1 MDYEVAWSPEALEDA
16 EEIAAYIHKDS
27 PHYASVVIEKLINA
41 SDTLT
46 QFPHRGRTVPELE
59 LSDYREI
66 FVYSYRLIYR
76 TDKQSVLIVAVIHG
90 SRLLEKAVADRI
102 PANDV

>member
-1 MDYEVAWSPEALEDA
+1 
-16 EEIAAYIHKDS
+16 
-27 PHYASVVIEKLINA
+27 
-41 SDTLT
+41 
-46 QFPHRGRTVPELE
+46 LE
-59 LSDYREI
+59 LGDYREI

-90 SRLLEKAVADRI
+90 SRLLEEAVADRI